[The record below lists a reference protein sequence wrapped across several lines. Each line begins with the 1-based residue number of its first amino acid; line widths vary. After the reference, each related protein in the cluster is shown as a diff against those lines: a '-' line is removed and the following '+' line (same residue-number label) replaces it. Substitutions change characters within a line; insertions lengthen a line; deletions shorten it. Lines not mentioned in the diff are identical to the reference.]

1 MKVTARRLLAAV
13 RDTDM
18 VARLGGDEFAVMLP
32 KSNAAHAR
40 GVAKRILRAVG
51 ESIDIG
57 EVRIICGTSIGLRV
71 AEPGQSVDDLVMEAD
86 TAMYAAKAEQGS
98 SVRVFEPALLYA
110 RRLQGLMIS
119 ELREAIRTDQ
129 LVLHFQPV
137 VELASGRIEGAE
149 ALVRWNHPDRGLLMP
164 DAFIPLAEETGIIID
179 LGYWVL
185 RRAMQQL
192 REWQD
197 GPGMDEDFSMRVNI
211 STTEL
216 QSLELIE
223 HVREVLAETGVEA
236 SKLVIELTESMA
248 VNGSD
253 IDKYSLT
260 GLRRLGIRL
269 EIDDFGT
276 GYSSISYLRSLPVN
290 VVKIDRSLIQGLGTD
305 DKERAFVAAVLQLIH
320 ACGMQAVAEGIETAE
335 QAAELARLGCASGQG
350 YYFGRPMAADKF
362 AELLRGT

>member
-1 MKVTARRLLAAV
+1 
-13 RDTDM
+13 
-18 VARLGGDEFAVMLP
+18 
-32 KSNAAHAR
+32 
-40 GVAKRILRAVG
+40 
-51 ESIDIG
+51 
-57 EVRIICGTSIGLRV
+57 
-71 AEPGQSVDDLVMEAD
+71 
-86 TAMYAAKAEQGS
+86 
-98 SVRVFEPALLYA
+98 
-110 RRLQGLMIS
+110 MIS

-248 VNGSD
+248 VNGRD